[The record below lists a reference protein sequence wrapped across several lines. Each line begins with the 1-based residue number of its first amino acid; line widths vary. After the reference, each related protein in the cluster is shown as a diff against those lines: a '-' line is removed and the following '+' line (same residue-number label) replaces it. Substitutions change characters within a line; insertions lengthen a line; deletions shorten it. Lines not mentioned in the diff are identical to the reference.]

1 MSAAGPAQGANRPP
15 SEGVGVVPTARS
27 DLIGGLAWTA
37 FGIAIVVASWMMDR
51 LERFGATIHTVPGL
65 VPGLL
70 GATIALLGFV
80 LAIRALR
87 RGAIA
92 GLAAPWSPTPEGR
105 AALLRVA
112 IAAILSLGY
121 ALVLVGRIPFPIATA
136 LFVFAFIMVF
146 DISETSRTPLPRR
159 AAFALIAAI
168 VTSAVVSLTFERIFL
183 VRLP

>member
-1 MSAAGPAQGANRPP
+1 MRPPPQGADSPP
-15 SEGVGVVPTARS
+15 SGDIGAVPTARS
-27 DLIGGLAWTA
+27 DLVGGLAWTA
-37 FGIAIVVASWMMDR
+37 FGLAIVVASWTMDR
-51 LERFGATIHTVPGL
+51 LERFGAMVYTVPGL

-70 GATIALLGFV
+70 GAAIALLGLL

-105 AALLRVA
+105 ATLVRVA
-112 IAAILSLGY
+112 VAAVLSLGY
-121 ALVLVGRIPFPIATA
+121 ALVLVGRVPFPIATA
-136 LFVFAFIMVF
+136 LFVFVFIMVF
-146 DISETSRTPLPRR
+146 DVSESVRSPLPRR